1 MDIISNTRLRPQYGV
16 SGNHARVRRQII
28 YLCFFVLVVSPVFD
42 EIIRLGNGRWHDLQ
56 TPGALGHA
64 FRWLSHFVRG
74 GEYGDSWNAML
85 AALNWFAQHP
95 GGRLYE
101 QLFFVDHI
109 KFQYPPSSLLLFDW
123 LARMGVKLNNLM
135 LNDINGWVI
144 AFNCVVN
151 ALIATKLAARE
162 DCYAPFR
169 VHLGIMVALAT
180 LLYYPVGKAFELGQI
195 QVWINA
201 LFSVAA
207 LAWLSGR
214 KGAAGVLIGLAC
226 LIKPQLALFLVW
238 GAWRREWRFVL
249 AWGVVAV
256 AGNLL
261 AVATFGWQN
270 HLDYLRVLHELSR
283 TGESYIANQSF
294 NGLLNRMFAH
304 GNVAVF
310 DAHGFPPYQPAV
322 YLGTLAT
329 SIILIAAALVRPR
342 RSEASSLQD
351 FLRAGLTF
359 TLASPIA
366 WEHHFGLLPVV
377 YVATLFTLLARKAP
391 NERALGL
398 TILSVSFLL
407 TGHWLGG
414 SWTFLG
420 VLALLAMVHWSSDG
434 ALPQTSGNA
443 LERGF

>member
-1 MDIISNTRLRPQYGV
+1 MDITSHTRVQAQAGA
-16 SGNHARVRRQII
+16 SGKHARVRRQII
-28 YLCFFVLVVSPVFD
+28 YLCLFVLVVSPVVD
-42 EIIRLGNGRWHDLQ
+42 EIIRLGNGRWHDFQ

-64 FRWLSHFVRG
+64 LRWLIHFVRG
-74 GEYGDSWNAML
+74 GEYGDSWGPML
-85 AALNWFAQHP
+85 AALNWFAEHP
-95 GGRLYE
+95 GGRLYD

-123 LARMGVKLNNLM
+123 LARMGVQLNNLM
-135 LNDINGWVI
+135 LNTVNWWVI

-151 ALIATKLAARE
+151 ARVAVKLAAR
-162 DCYAPFR
+162 DDRYAPFQM
-169 VHLGIMVALAT
+169 HLGFMVALAT

-201 LFSVAA
+201 LFSLAA
-207 LAWLSGR
+207 LAWLSER
-214 KGAAGVLIGLAC
+214 KSVAGLLIGLAC

-238 GAWRREWRFVL
+238 GAWRREWRFVF
-249 AWGVVAV
+249 AWGVVAL

-294 NGLLNRMFAH
+294 NGLLNRIFAQ
-304 GNVAVF
+304 GDVNVF
-310 DAHGFPPYQPAV
+310 DAHGFPPYQPVV

-329 SIILIAAALVRPR
+329 SVILIAAALVRPPR
-342 RSEASSLQD
+342 GAASSLLD
-351 FLRAGLTF
+351 FLCAGLTF

-377 YVATLFTLLARKAP
+377 YVATLFTLLTRKAQK
-391 NERALGL
+391 ERTLGL
-398 TILSVSFLL
+398 AILSASFLL
-407 TGHWLGG
+407 TGHWLGD

-420 VLALLAMVHWSSDG
+420 VLALLAIVHG
-434 ALPQTSGNA
+434 ANHGARPQTSGDA
-443 LERGF
+443 LKRGF